1 MEQMAAQRQRFMEGN
16 AAMESENIDDANDTT
31 TTNAASGSANAST
44 ADENA
49 TTNDDASK
57 DASAGSAST
66 SSLPTNQTEYT
77 CCHCLMHAPAS
88 EDRPIGLVT
97 LIQVKT
103 GMD

>member
-31 TTNAASGSANAST
+31 ATTNAASSNASN

-49 TTNDDASK
+49 TTGDDASK
-57 DASAGSAST
+57 DASSGSAST
-66 SSLPTNQTEYT
+66 SSVPTNQTEYT

-97 LIQVKT
+97 LIQVKIKL
-103 GMD
+103 D